1 MNFEGKTGEFISPQQ
16 VLGSIDDSLLGGDP
30 DESVN
35 VLLINEVKKYPILYD
50 FNHEKYSDKD
60 IRARIWSRIS
70 EDVGM
75 STKEAKHQWK
85 RLRDSLRDAL
95 KRQGGKLGIGCR
107 KTWRYHKKMEFVV
120 PFMTNR
126 EPGTSGSSKRSRNR
140 KSNQPGAH
148 PNPHPH
154 SHQDAALSMLASA
167 LHVNMAEGSNY
178 YNHSTSASGGSSSSG
193 NRLYKAEGMEMSLL
207 EELAHKP
214 LDEDLY
220 FCLSMAASMKRLTE
234 QRRARLKCDMMSMLY
249 TAQCEE
255 AFP

>member
-16 VLGSIDDSLLGGDP
+16 VLGNIEDSLLGGDA
-30 DESVN
+30 DEGVN
-35 VLLINEVKKYPILYD
+35 VHLINEVKKYPILYD
-50 FNHEKYSDKD
+50 FNQEKYSDKE
-60 IRARIWSRIS
+60 IRARIWTRIS
-70 EDVGM
+70 QDLGI
-75 STKEAKHQWK
+75 STKVAKHQWK

-95 KRQGGKLGIGCR
+95 KRQEGKMGVSCR
-107 KTWRYHKKMEFVV
+107 KTWRHYKKMEFVV

-126 EPGTSGSSKRSRNR
+126 EPGPPKRRRNR
-140 KSNQPGAH
+140 KHANHGH
-148 PNPHPH
+148 P
-154 SHQDAALSMLASA
+154 HQDAAISMISSA
-167 LHVNMAEGSNY
+167 LNATSEGSSY
-178 YNHSTSASGGSSSSG
+178 YNSSNSSG
-193 NRLYKAEGMEMSLL
+193 PSGSRLYKAEGVEMSLL

-220 FCLSMAASMKRLTE
+220 FCLSMAASMKRLSE